1 MTDGERRPPA
11 AMPATLEGLARS
23 LGVNPAIVERL
34 AASIRT
40 SRSFR
45 ENADHALELLGGVI
59 PD

>member
-1 MTDGERRPPA
+1 
-11 AMPATLEGLARS
+11 MPATLEGLARS

-40 SRSFR
+40 SRSVR